1 MRATPARTLK
11 AAPRI
16 DIPYRHY
23 LSQVN
28 GSCSVIQSPYSS
40 DVNEC
45 VETTPW
51 AYGGK
56 VGSGGGESDHG
67 LACCYNTTGVQV
79 SQLLLLINVL
89 PCCPGSNTTT
99 TEKEKNSLH
108 RWRWTGTQNQP
119 DRFVHKMWCFLRAL
133 CFPDSASHSAD
144 LLCCNCT
151 TSLLIDKHA
160 PCPNPSL
167 PSQNFGCSS
176 CLIVSLHSHPLTPT
190 QQRTHSFC

>member
-1 MRATPARTLK
+1 MESDIVRATPARTLK

-28 GSCSVIQSPYSS
+28 GSCSVIQSPYLS

-67 LACCYNTTGVQV
+67 LACCYNTTGQV
-79 SQLLLLINVL
+79 SRFLVL
-89 PCCPGSNTTT
+89 NSALQCTAVHCCPSSETFNNNS
-99 TEKEKNSLH
+99 KNSREGLE
-108 RWRWTGTQNQP
+108 
-119 DRFVHKMWCFLRAL
+119 L
-133 CFPDSASHSAD
+133 S
-144 LLCCNCT
+144 
-151 TSLLIDKHA
+151 
-160 PCPNPSL
+160 
-167 PSQNFGCSS
+167 
-176 CLIVSLHSHPLTPT
+176 TP
-190 QQRTHSFC
+190 